1 MMMQGEHGK
10 WHWRCCWKPMLGTL
24 LWLGAAAALALAWWA
39 VWRRG
44 LVWGLE
50 PLAWYWNAL
59 VLGVLALGCKG
70 GHGCDSCGTC
80 MPEEK

>member
-1 MMMQGEHGK
+1 MNHGK
-10 WHWRCCWKPMLGTL
+10 WHWRCCWQPMLGHA
-24 LWLGAAAALALAWWA
+24 LWIAAAASLAMAWVA

-59 VLGVLALGCKG
+59 VLGVLALGKKSHCG
-70 GHGCDSCGTC
+70 NCGTC
-80 MPEEK
+80 MPEEKGGEM